1 MKNMQKYFL
10 AILPPQEFLE
20 KVEELKL
27 HLREKFNVKYALK
40 SPAHVTVKMPFSYD
54 EHKEEK
60 LASMLQDFCSNKSTF
75 GMRVK
80 GVDTFGKRVIFLDI
94 KAEQDLYT
102 FQSDLK
108 KFLKTQVHLP
118 DELSDRNYHPHMTVA
133 FKDLKRQIFE
143 AVFQEVKEAKLES
156 EFQVSELTLL
166 KRLDGKWSPH
176 MNFLL
181 KN

>member
-1 MKNMQKYFL
+1 
-10 AILPPQEFLE
+10 
-20 KVEELKL
+20 
-27 HLREKFNVKYALK
+27 
-40 SPAHVTVKMPFSYD
+40 
-54 EHKEEK
+54 
-60 LASMLQDFCSNKSTF
+60 
-75 GMRVK
+75 MRVK

-156 EFQVSELTLL
+156 EFQISELTLL
-166 KRLDGKWSPH
+166 KRLNGKWSPH

>member
-60 LASMLQDFCSNKSTF
+60 LASMLQDFC
-75 GMRVK
+75 G
-80 GVDTFGKRVIFLDI
+80 
-94 KAEQDLYT
+94 
-102 FQSDLK
+102 
-108 KFLKTQVHLP
+108 FLK
-118 DELSDRNYHPHMTVA
+118 VA
-133 FKDLKRQIFE
+133 
-143 AVFQEVKEAKLES
+143 
-156 EFQVSELTLL
+156 LTME
-166 KRLDGKWSPH
+166 H
-176 MNFLL
+176 IYIY
-181 KN
+181 